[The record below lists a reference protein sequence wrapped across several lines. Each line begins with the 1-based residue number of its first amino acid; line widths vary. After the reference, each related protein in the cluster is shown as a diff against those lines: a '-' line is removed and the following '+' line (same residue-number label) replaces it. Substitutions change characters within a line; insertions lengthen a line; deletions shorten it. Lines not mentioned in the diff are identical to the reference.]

1 MSMKRNRRYKLART
15 TLGLSVIVLAASAAT
30 SISTAAGN
38 LAVKGESRYLQ
49 MVVAPGESLWS
60 IAAMLSEGGSINQ
73 VIADIVEVN
82 NLSSADVSAGMK
94 LLVPAR

>member
-1 MSMKRNRRYKLART
+1 MKRNRRYKSART
-15 TLGLSVIVLAASAAT
+15 ALGLSVLVLAASAAT
-30 SISTAAGN
+30 TISTAAGD

-60 IAAMLSEGGSINQ
+60 IAAMYSEGGSINQ

-82 NLSSADVSAGMK
+82 KLSGADLSAGMK